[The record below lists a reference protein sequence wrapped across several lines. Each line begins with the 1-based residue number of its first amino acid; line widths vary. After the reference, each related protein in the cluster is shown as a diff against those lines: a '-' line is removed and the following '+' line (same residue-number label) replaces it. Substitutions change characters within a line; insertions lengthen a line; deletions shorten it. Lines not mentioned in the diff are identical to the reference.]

1 MRELVYTGASPGAD
15 TSMKILVI
23 LFIVF
28 ILYSLGS
35 ALYFLVKDKGQSD
48 RTVKA
53 LTVRIVLSVGL
64 FGILMLG
71 FYFGLIPKQGL

>member
-1 MRELVYTGASPGAD
+1 
-15 TSMKILVI
+15 MKILVV